1 MAGPIRRLRA
11 ASKIPSPKA
20 TVQTIVANDPEHN
33 VSLVRLVFTRIG
45 GPAPLSK
52 TLELKP
58 AGLNRARGDSWFAA
72 SLEFADCAVECDYQ
86 VELTMLDKSG
96 KAIGKPTTFT
106 LTVEST
112 AELEALMARETIE
125 RRKASVIPFPLL
137 SSEL

>member
-11 ASKIPSPKA
+11 ATKVPSPKA
-20 TVQTIVANDPEHN
+20 TIQTIVANDPDHN
-33 VSLVRLVFTRIG
+33 VSLVRLTFTRIG

-52 TLELKP
+52 SLELKP
-58 AGLNRARGDSWFAA
+58 AGLSRIRADSWFAA
-72 SLEFADCAVECDYQ
+72 TVEFADCAVECEYQ

-96 KAIGKPTTFT
+96 QAIGKPATFT

-112 AELEALMARETIE
+112 AELEALIARETVE
-125 RRKASVIPFPLL
+125 RRKASVISFPLL